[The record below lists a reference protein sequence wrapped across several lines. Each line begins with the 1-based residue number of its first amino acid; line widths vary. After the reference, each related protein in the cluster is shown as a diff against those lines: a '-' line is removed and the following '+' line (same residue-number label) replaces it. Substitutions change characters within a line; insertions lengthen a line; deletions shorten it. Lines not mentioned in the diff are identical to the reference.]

1 MEVTFLAKF
10 LSASAVA
17 SERRSA
23 FQREFKIKGA
33 IWEVG
38 QRDKLSY
45 ISLLKQIEEGQAEDY
60 SDKDIVSAILK
71 VITTPGLY
79 LKNVL
84 ETTENLT
91 LDRLI
96 KFLQSH
102 DVERST
108 TDLYQ
113 ALTAL
118 A

>member
-71 VITTPGLY
+71 VITPGLY